1 MTDQQALL
9 NQITAFETH
18 YHYDAGFLKDMVQ
31 HAPGSYDH
39 FQHFQTMA
47 RHRELLSTEVF
58 WIAKHGVK
66 MTGMPSFGTRMLFV
80 VFKLSAP
87 LTPKKCKSEHWP
99 VN

>member
-39 FQHFQTMA
+39 FQHF
-47 RHRELLSTEVF
+47 
-58 WIAKHGVK
+58 
-66 MTGMPSFGTRMLFV
+66 
-80 VFKLSAP
+80 
-87 LTPKKCKSEHWP
+87 
-99 VN
+99 